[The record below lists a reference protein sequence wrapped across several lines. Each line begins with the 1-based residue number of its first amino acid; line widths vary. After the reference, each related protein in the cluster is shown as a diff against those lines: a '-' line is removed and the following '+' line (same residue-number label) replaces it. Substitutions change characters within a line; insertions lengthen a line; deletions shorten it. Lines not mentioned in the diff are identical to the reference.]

1 MQNFMP
7 FLIDAMT
14 IIIIFFFAY
23 FSLKRGFALSAVSLV
38 GIIVSFAAAIIL
50 SRIGAVFLYEV
61 VLKNNI
67 LAILTKNIG
76 DITDS
81 EILLAELS
89 KAISSLP
96 KFVVNMLEFETG
108 GFSYE
113 LSRMINESSES
124 IAIAVMNILIAPIV
138 KTVLRVLLF
147 IIIFILS
154 RIVFKILSS
163 VLKFVRKIPVIGAVD
178 GLLGG
183 AIGLVEGVFVMFLI
197 VSITTFLIKITN
209 NTIPYITAET
219 IEQTNLFQK
228 FISFEKII
236 GL

>member
-1 MQNFMP
+1 MQNLMP
-7 FLIDAMT
+7 LFIDAVT
-14 IIIIFFFAY
+14 ILVIFFFAY
-23 FSLKRGFALSAVSLV
+23 FSLKRGFASSAISLV
-38 GIIVSFAAAIIL
+38 GIVISFAAAIII
-50 SRIGAVFLYEV
+50 SRIGSAFVYEV
-61 VLKNNI
+61 ILKDNI
-67 LAILTKNIG
+67 LALLAKNIG

-96 KFVVNMLEFETG
+96 KFVVNMLDFETG

-124 IAIAVMNILIAPIV
+124 IATAVLNILIAPIV